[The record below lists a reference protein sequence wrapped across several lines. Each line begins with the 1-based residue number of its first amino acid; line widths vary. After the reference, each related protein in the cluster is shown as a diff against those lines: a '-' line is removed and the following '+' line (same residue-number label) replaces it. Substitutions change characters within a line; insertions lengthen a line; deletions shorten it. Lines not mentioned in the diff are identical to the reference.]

1 MKRIYIIS
9 LALLASITA
18 LAQAPADSTSQTAA
32 DTTTQTA
39 ADTLKTDAGIPLG
52 DVIDEVIWIVG
63 DDAILRSDV
72 EKSILQMKFE
82 RSEVDGDP
90 YCVIPEQ
97 LAVRKLFMHQAE
109 LDSVEANENNINMQV
124 DQRMNE
130 VIAQIGSEEKV
141 AEYYGK
147 SIKVLK
153 EELREQAR
161 EQMKVQQVQHSI
173 VSSNKITPSDVRK
186 YWEKEA
192 AEAELPIVP
201 TKVEIELL
209 AIEPRMSIKEV
220 EDLKSKLREYKNR
233 VENEDASFSM
243 LATLY
248 SDDMGSA
255 RNGGEL
261 GFMGKGQLVPEFANE
276 LFAMSDPKRL
286 SRIVESEYGF
296 HLIQFIE
303 RRGDKINCRHI
314 LLKPKIS
321 IEAKQKTKEKLDSIV
336 TLLRTNKMTMEEAV
350 AKYSTDKDT
359 RNNAGLMENM
369 KDGSSK
375 FEYQALPADIS
386 RVAYNMNVGE
396 FSEPF
401 FMENSK
407 GHQVCAVIR
416 LKSKTEQH
424 RASLEQDYQMMKAIV
439 QEKKNQTTLEN
450 WIKKKQSETYTR
462 ISSDLKGCDWKYGN
476 WNFSD
481 K

>member
-9 LALLASITA
+9 LAFLSSIIAYAAT
-18 LAQAPADSTSQTAA
+18 PADSTAQAVA
-32 DTTTQTA
+32 DTVAQT
-39 ADTLKTDAGIPLG
+39 ADTLKNDAAIPLG
-52 DVIDEVIWIVG
+52 DVIDEVIWVIG

-72 EKSILQMKFE
+72 EKSILQMKFDHAD
-82 RSEVDGDP
+82 VDGDP
-90 YCVIPEQ
+90 YCIIPEQ
-97 LAVRKLFMHQAE
+97 LAVKKLFLHQAE

-141 AEYYGK
+141 SEYYGK

-161 EQMKVQQVQHSI
+161 EQTKVQQVQHTI
-173 VSSNKITPSDVRK
+173 VSSNKTTPSDVRK

-209 AIEPRMSIKEV
+209 AIEPRMSLKEV
-220 EDLKSKLREYKNR
+220 EEQKNKLREYKNR
-233 VENEDASFSM
+233 VENEGASFSM

-276 LFAMSDPKRL
+276 LFSMSDPKRL

-321 IEAKQKTKEKLDSIV
+321 IEEKQKTKSVLDSV
-336 TLLRTNKMTMEEAV
+336 VVMLRTNKMTMEEAV

-359 RNNAGLMENM
+359 RNNAGLMENSR
-369 KDGSSK
+369 DGSSK

-386 RVAYNMNVGE
+386 RVAYTMNVGE
-396 FSEPF
+396 YSEPF

-407 GHQVCAVIR
+407 GHQVCAIIR
-416 LKSKTEQH
+416 LKSRTEQH
-424 RASLEQDYQMMKAIV
+424 RANLEQDYQMMKGIV
-439 QEKKNQTTLEN
+439 QEKKNQKSLEE
-450 WIKKKQSETYTR
+450 WIKKKQGETYTR
-462 ISSDLKGCDWKYGN
+462 ISSDLKGCDWKYNN